1 MVRTLQRQQFHFRYI
16 LPFHKTTCPSKNYK
30 AALRTGQ
37 CKNAAKW
44 NNQLENKTHKSLKQ
58 TNKIY
63 SNINKTTPV
72 EKPLQSFLVPLI
84 FIIFVSIMCLCFWH
98 AFILLLFCSWN
109 RDVSILAL
117 TLSWYKYLEERK
129 KKKKYEGCRLFHDHK
144 IHYAC
149 ETMCIKL

>member
-72 EKPLQSFLVPLI
+72 EKPLQSFLTSNLYHFCVNHVFMFLACI
-84 FIIFVSIMCLCFWH
+84 HSFVV
-98 AFILLLFCSWN
+98 LF
-109 RDVSILAL
+109 L
-117 TLSWYKYLEERK
+117 
-129 KKKKYEGCRLFHDHK
+129 KKKYLFWHLPWADINTWK
-144 IHYAC
+144 SERRRRSMKAVAFSMI
-149 ETMCIKL
+149 TKSIMLVKLCV